1 MKDIILLYDDC
12 CIYEIVILNYFLKCT
27 DSEMLLCSFDG
38 QTIRAM
44 EGYSI
49 NCDISLNEIDCS
61 NIRSFIVPGGDISN
75 IDHKKVF
82 DILKKLNDTKV
93 IIAGICAG
101 VDILDKAEILRDIS
115 STHSCDLDCVRD
127 KNIIT
132 ARPNA
137 YVDFAIE
144 VGKSLNIFVDEADLQ
159 ETIEFW
165 KNHKRIDS

>member
-1 MKDIILLYDDC
+1 MKDIILLYDEC

-27 DSEMLLCSFDG
+27 GSEMQFCSVDG
-38 QTIRAM
+38 QTIKAM

-49 NCDISLNEIDCS
+49 NCDISLDEIDCS
-61 NIRSFIVPGGDISN
+61 NVRSFIVPGGEISN
-75 IDHKKVF
+75 IDREEVLEL
-82 DILKKLNDTKV
+82 LKKINDQE
-93 IIAGICAG
+93 IIIGGICAG
-101 VDILDKAEILRDIS
+101 TDILAKAGILKDIS
-115 STHSCDLDCVRD
+115 STHSSDFDCVCD

-144 VGKSLNIFVDEADLQ
+144 IGKALNIFEDEADLQ

-165 KNHKRIDS
+165 KNHKMIY